1 MAYYL
6 EDQIDGLVIGERRP
20 TINEYFLS
28 SYSMAIYDGCEF
40 GCSYCDGWAY
50 RMRPFN
56 ETVRVATD
64 LPLFADQELEAA
76 DRGDLIGITA
86 LTDPYQPA
94 EATYRLTRQF
104 LQRLADRGQP
114 CLILTKSHTVLEDLV
129 LIERIN
135 RQSLAIV
142 MFTLLTIDPY
152 LSGRLEDKAPPP
164 ALRLDAIAE
173 LKRAGIPVGV
183 AYLPVIPYV
192 TDTDY
197 MLSTTLHAIAEA
209 GADFVVWDYLNIP
222 SERHRARVNEMIAR
236 IGTYPPSYYRDLYGN
251 QPLPDAAYRAER
263 DRELLARC
271 DSLNLPVRAP
281 YALYSGKLRPQNEAA
296 LLLKHT
302 AFRDAVQGR
311 AHIARLNRDLATRVY
326 RGDATDAQLRESPL
340 YLTLKEILGRT

>member
-6 EDQIDGLVIGERRP
+6 EDQIDGLIIGERRP

-40 GCSYCDGWAY
+40 WAY

-56 ETVRVATD
+56 ETVRVAPD
-64 LPLFADQELEAA
+64 LPLYAAQEIETI

-94 EATYRLTRQF
+94 ETTYRLTRQF
-104 LQRLADRGQP
+104 LRLLADRGQP
-114 CLILTKSHTVLEDLV
+114 CLILTKSHTILEDLV
-129 LIERIN
+129 LLERIN
-135 RQSLAIV
+135 EQSLAVV
-142 MFTLLTIDPY
+142 MFTLLTTDPY
-152 LSGRLEDKAPPP
+152 LALKLEDKASAP

-183 AYLPVIPYV
+183 AYMPVIPYV

-197 MLSTTLHAIAEA
+197 MLSSTLRAVAES
-209 GADFVVWDYLNIP
+209 GADFVVWDYLHIP
-222 SERHRARVNEMIAR
+222 SDRHRAR
-236 IGTYPPSYYRDLYGN
+236 IGDMLTRVGSYPPGYYRDLYGS
-251 QPLPDAAYRAER
+251 QPLPDPTYRAER

-271 DSLNLPVRAP
+271 DSLNLPIRAP
-281 YALYSGKLRPQNEAA
+281 HAIYAGRLKRQNEAA

-302 AFRDAVQGR
+302 AYRDAVQGR
-311 AHIARLNRDLATRVY
+311 IHIATRGRDLANLVY
-326 RGDATDAQLRESPL
+326 TGSASDEQLRESPL
-340 YLTLKEILGRT
+340 YPTLSEILQRVEQ